1 MCGALQR
8 EADLHSL
15 AKALLEHETL
25 DAKEIKDILSP
36 LQLVDELE
44 TSRDLSSVPS
54 VRPA

>member
-1 MCGALQR
+1 MFGLQR

-25 DAKEIKDILSP
+25 DAKEIKDILRP
-36 LQLVDELE
+36 LQLVEDLE
-44 TSRDLSSVPS
+44 PRDLAAAVPS